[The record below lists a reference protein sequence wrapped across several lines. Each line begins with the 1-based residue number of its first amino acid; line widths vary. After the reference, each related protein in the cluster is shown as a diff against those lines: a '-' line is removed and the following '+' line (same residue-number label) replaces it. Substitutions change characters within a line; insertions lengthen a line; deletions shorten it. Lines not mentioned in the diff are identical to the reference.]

1 MRNNGGIIGSGS
13 SVRRKGAVP
22 QSSGVWSTNNLRS
35 FEQSGRPTN
44 NVNELVFLGYYENL
58 SSDTTSATQT
68 FSNVSLGPHLQ
79 TQKRIIAT
87 VGYNQGGGEGNGV
100 GISSAT
106 LTIPGAPS
114 QLTAIKKEVATSEQS
129 NQARSAVLY
138 WDIPTS
144 AGDNQTGTINITYN
158 SVFTDTVVTSQ
169 GTILGLYYVEDES
182 EIVQT
187 DFHTTVRNDLIGP
200 HTVTYPSPIG
210 YNLVITGIDASN
222 TVTFTGATKD
232 FEYRSG
238 TVIVHAGAS
247 STTTSIGEVSVT
259 PSPNT
264 AYGVTT
270 VVTMNKIIDLE
281 STLTGDGYLAP
292 TGSTTTIPSTADGIE
307 DVSGADFLVAIDI
320 ENFTNTDTG
329 VMFEIGGSGDGIVV
343 GSVSGELRVNVGDGG
358 NWTGTANGEASVVS
372 TTMDNYNGQNITL
385 YVGCA
390 QNTTQS
396 LDILRI
402 GVQPN
407 GGHGASTSGHTILG
421 SATGILP
428 SSLYSIGDIGY
439 GQRAVNIAD
448 IETDANYAGT
458 ITGIRF
464 WAGAGSSIFSENL
477 DADKILFTTQ

>member
-44 NVNELVFLGYYENL
+44 NLNELVFLGYYENL

-87 VGYNQGGGEGNGV
+87 VGYNQGGGIAAGV

-114 QLTAIKKEVATSEQS
+114 LLTAVKKEVATSENAGQE
-129 NQARSAVLY
+129 RSAVLM

-158 SVFTDTVVTSQ
+158 SVFTDSTGSQ
-169 GTILGLYYVEDES
+169 GTIIGLYYVEDES

-187 DFHTTVRNDLIGP
+187 DFHTTVRNDSIGP

-329 VMFEIGGSGDGIVV
+329 VMFEIGGGNNGIAV
-343 GSVSGELRVNVGDGG
+343 GSVSGELRVNVGDGAT
-358 NWTGTANGEASVVS
+358 WTGTANGEASVVS

-407 GGHGASTSGHTILG
+407 GGHGASTSGHAIL
-421 SATGILP
+421 SSTLGILP
-428 SSLYSIGDIGY
+428 TTLFGTNDIGY
-439 GQRAVNIAD
+439 GQSSAFIAD
-448 IETDANYAGT
+448 IGTTANYAGT

-464 WAGAGSSIFSENL
+464 WAGAGSQDVAGNL
-477 DADKILFTTQ
+477 DADKILSTTQ